1 MKEELLI
8 DYIRDNQK
16 KFYCIAYSYVK
27 SEAAALDIIQ
37 EAVVKALENI
47 NSLRKIEYLRTW
59 FYRIV
64 INESINYIRKNKR
77 ILLFD
82 NNEIIQDM
90 SINKI
95 KDVRMNEL
103 ENEETK
109 KELFKAMD
117 LLEPKLR
124 TIVILRFYEDLK
136 IREIADITKTNEN
149 TVKTRL
155 YKALDI
161 LKVNLEGEIYA

>member
-8 DYIRDNQK
+8 EYIRENQK
-16 KFYCIAYSYVK
+16 KFYCIAFSYVK

-59 FYRIV
+59 FYRIL

-82 NNEIIQDM
+82 NNELIQDL
-90 SINKI
+90 SISEQSENS
-95 KDVRMNEL
+95 MTEL
-103 ENEETK
+103 ENQETK

-136 IREIADITKTNEN
+136 IKEIADITKTNEN

-155 YKALDI
+155 YKALKI
-161 LKVNLEGEIYA
+161 LKLNLEGEIYA